1 MKKYL
6 LGALLV
12 IGATSFAAVAVPVT
26 GSGSGSDGTAKA
38 DLPVKV
44 VGTVLDNKTSKVL
57 VITPLKNAGVSGGSL
72 EFDFG
77 NLVEG
82 QNQQLDGT
90 FKVEVM
96 GSGKPIALNTEPTV
110 VLVGGKAVGNDNKK
124 ATVNIGTVDPTNAD
138 DVTLTYALTNLVKQA
153 DNSYLGGLTV
163 DAKVKTDA
171 KAGSFVDRTIGVQ
184 IGVTGV
190 TTTI

>member
-12 IGATSFAAVAVPVT
+12 IGATSFGAVAVPVT
-26 GSGSGSDGTAKA
+26 GTDSAGTAAA

-57 VITPLKNAGVSGGSL
+57 VVTPLKNAGVSSGSL

-77 NLVEG
+77 NLIGG
-82 QNQQLDGT
+82 QVQQLDGT

-96 GSGKPIALNTEPTV
+96 GNGKPIALTNAPKITLE
-110 VLVGGKAVGNDNKK
+110 GGSSAGNDNKK
-124 ATVNIGTVDPTNAD
+124 VTVNVNTGETTNAD
-138 DVTLTYALTNLVKQA
+138 DVTLTYALTNLVKQS

-163 DAKVKTDA
+163 DAEVKTSADA
-171 KAGSFVDRTIGVQ
+171 GVFVDRTVGVK
-184 IGVTGV
+184 IEVTGV
-190 TTTI
+190 NTTA

>member
-12 IGATSFAAVAVPVT
+12 IGATSFGAVAVPVT
-26 GSGSGSDGTAKA
+26 GSGSDGTAKA

-57 VITPLKNAGVSGGSL
+57 VVTPLKNAGVSSGSL

-77 NLVEG
+77 NLIEG
-82 QNQQLDGT
+82 QSQQLDGT
-90 FKVEVM
+90 FKIEVM
-96 GSGKPIALNTEPTV
+96 GSGKPVELTTPPTV
-110 VLVGGKAVGNDNKK
+110 ALVGGNTIGSDNKK
-124 ATVNIGTVDPTNAD
+124 ATVNVATADPAD
-138 DVTLTYALTNLVKQA
+138 TSDVTLTYALTNLVKQS

-163 DAKVKTDA
+163 DADVKTGA
-171 KAGSFVDRTIGVQ
+171 KAGAFVDRTIGVQ
-184 IGVTGV
+184 IGVSGV

>member
-6 LGALLV
+6 LGALLL
-12 IGATSFAAVAVPVT
+12 IGATSFGAVAVPVT
-26 GSGSGSDGTAKA
+26 NSGSGSTGTATA

-44 VGTVLDNKTSKVL
+44 VGTVLDSTTSKIL
-57 VITPLKNAGVSGGSL
+57 VVTALKNAGVSGGTL

-77 NLVEG
+77 NLIGG
-82 QNQQLDGT
+82 QSQQLDGT

-96 GSGKPIALNTEPTV
+96 GNGKPMTLTNTPTV
-110 VLVGGKAVGNDNKK
+110 TLVGGTAVGSDNKK
-124 ATVNIGTVDPTNAD
+124 ATVNVGTGDLTNTD
-138 DVTLTYALTNLVKQA
+138 DVTLTYALTNLVKQS

-163 DAKVKTDA
+163 DAKVKTNA
-171 KAGSFVDRTIGVQ
+171 KAGAFVDRTIGVQ

-190 TTTI
+190 TIAI

>member
-12 IGATSFAAVAVPVT
+12 IGATSFGAVAVPVT
-26 GSGSGSDGTAKA
+26 GTDSAGKAAA

-57 VITPLKNAGVSGGSL
+57 VVTPLKNAGVSSGSL

-77 NLVEG
+77 NLIGG
-82 QNQQLDGT
+82 QVQQLDGT

-96 GSGKPIALNTEPTV
+96 GNGKPIALTNAPTV
-110 VLVGGKAVGNDNKK
+110 TLEGGSSAGNNNKK
-124 ATVNIGTVDPTNAD
+124 VTVNVNTGETTNAN
-138 DVTLTYALTNLVKQA
+138 DVTLTYALTNLVKQS

-163 DAKVKTDA
+163 DAEVKTGADA
-171 KAGSFVDRTIGVQ
+171 GVFVDRTVGVK
-184 IGVTGV
+184 IEVTGV
-190 TTTI
+190 NTTA

>member
-6 LGALLV
+6 LGALLI
-12 IGATSFAAVAVPVT
+12 IGATSFGAVAVPVT
-26 GSGSGSDGTAKA
+26 GTGGTGSAAA

-57 VITPLKNAGVSGGSL
+57 VVTPLKNAGVSSGSL

-77 NLVEG
+77 NLIGG
-82 QNQQLDGT
+82 QVQQLDGT

-96 GSGKPIALNTEPTV
+96 ANGKAIALNDTPTV
-110 VLVGGKAVGNDNKK
+110 SLEGGNQAGSDNKK
-124 ATVNIGTVDPTNAD
+124 ATVEVNTGDTAAQD
-138 DVTLTYALTNLVKQA
+138 DVTLTYALTNLVKQS

-163 DAKVKTDA
+163 DAKVKTGADA
-171 KAGSFVDRTIGVQ
+171 GVFVDRTVGIKVE
-184 IGVTGV
+184 VTGV
-190 TTTI
+190 TI